1 MCGHTKGGVGIK
13 VGMWRGCF
21 GPASNSKWAL
31 LTLPVLPQTVFR
43 PPLDMYDVLIRL
55 SPRHIPRHRQ
65 AVDSPAASFCRGLL
79 SEPGPSSLMP
89 VLGYDPPQLY
99 VAQLRVG
106 PEGLT
111 DPAEGIPRWSWAH
124 AGGSQMPTCN
134 LVSVLPFPRRPLGTW
149 PFFSMTSTAER

>member
-1 MCGHTKGGVGIK
+1 M
-13 VGMWRGCF
+13 
-21 GPASNSKWAL
+21 
-31 LTLPVLPQTVFR
+31 FR
-43 PPLDMYDVLIRL
+43 PPLDMYDVLIHL

-99 VAQLRVG
+99 LAQLRVR
-106 PEGLT
+106 PQGLT
-111 DPAEGIPRWSWAH
+111 DPGEGTSRWSWGRG
-124 AGGSQMPTCN
+124 GGSQVSTCN

-149 PFFSMTSTAER
+149 PFSSMTSMAER

>member
-1 MCGHTKGGVGIK
+1 M
-13 VGMWRGCF
+13 
-21 GPASNSKWAL
+21 
-31 LTLPVLPQTVFR
+31 VFR

-99 VAQLRVG
+99 LAQLRVG
-106 PEGLT
+106 PKGLT
-111 DPAEGIPRWSWAH
+111 DSGEGTSGWSLGH
-124 AGGSQMPTCN
+124 GVSSQMSTCN
-134 LVSVLPFPRRPLGTW
+134 LISVLPFPRRPSGTL
-149 PFFSMTSTAER
+149 PFSFMTSMVEK